1 MRAIVSIFVI
11 VVVVAIIAVATGFVN
26 LHGSTGSLPQVS
38 VQGGTLPAVQANVGS
53 IDIGTKNTSVD
64 VPKVDV
70 GTVQKTVEV
79 PTVAVHKP
87 N

>member
-1 MRAIVSIFVI
+1 VI

-26 LHGSTGSLPQVS
+26 LHGTSGSLPKVAIE
-38 VQGGTLPAVQANVGS
+38 GGALPGVKADVGS
-53 IDIGTKNTSVD
+53 IDIGTKNSSVE

-70 GTVQKTVEV
+70 GTIKKTVEV
-79 PTVAVHKP
+79 PTVAINKP